1 MVSRL
6 PPRRLQWCTNC
17 RLQIANI
24 KCQIVGAQ
32 PQRDGLA
39 AGCAPFGW
47 SRPLVGV
54 ALDPDERSPESQ
66 IRADGA
72 DCAD

>member
-1 MVSRL
+1 M
-6 PPRRLQWCTNC
+6 PDC

-39 AGCAPFGW
+39 AGCAP
-47 SRPLVGV
+47 LTGV
-54 ALDPDERSPESQ
+54 LDY
-66 IRADGA
+66 ILRATA
-72 DCAD
+72 TYRTVNQSARLFLS